1 MCLLDSSKPCHTLH
15 ATSYKLLRLLTKQ
28 EKSIAMRVGMHLR
41 DMQLRH
47 AKGQG
52 NTAGFPSVI
61 GPLALVLALVIF
73 VSREPQ
79 EQHFAT
85 YKNSLLCRFF
95 GAYVP
100 RATSCMCR
108 RDATDTYIQIYMQV
122 SIYLRFSGHQ
132 CTKYDSPSGA
142 ASVARGTAP
151 RSSASSASG
160 HEQHA
165 PCSNI

>member
-1 MCLLDSSKPCHTLH
+1 
-15 ATSYKLLRLLTKQ
+15 
-28 EKSIAMRVGMHLR
+28 MHLR

-73 VSREPQ
+73 VSRESQ

-108 RDATDTYIQIYMQV
+108 RDATDTKYIQIYMQV
-122 SIYLRFSGHQ
+122 SICLSIFRSSVHEIRFS
-132 CTKYDSPSGA
+132 K
-142 ASVARGTAP
+142 
-151 RSSASSASG
+151 RSSVCSQRNCSSVVG
-160 HEQHA
+160 EFG
-165 PCSNI
+165 